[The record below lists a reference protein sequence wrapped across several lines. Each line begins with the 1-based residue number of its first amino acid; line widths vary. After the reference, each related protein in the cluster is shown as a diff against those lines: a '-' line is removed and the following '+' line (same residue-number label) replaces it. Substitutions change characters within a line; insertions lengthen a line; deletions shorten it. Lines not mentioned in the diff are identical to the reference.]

1 MTGSAGEK
9 TIARS
14 MGLEPVETDACILEE
29 INFGFLGS
37 YRVAG
42 MGEPILGKM
51 VRTHKLLRELGIG
64 AILTLT
70 EDDLYGSRHRK
81 AGFFHHHEP
90 IDDAQ
95 PPTAAGM
102 DRALAFIEASLP
114 VGVAVQCM
122 EGRGRT
128 GTVLCAWL
136 ARQESLE
143 TEQAIRRIH
152 ELRRRTVLTPP
163 QRMFLRSYLSADAVF
178 SKK

>member
-1 MTGSAGEK
+1 
-9 TIARS
+9 

-152 ELRRRTVLTPP
+152 ELCRRTVLTPP